1 MTVIIC
7 KDGTEATIAEAVQYL
22 ERRYGIPASHI
33 NAASVAAEVGQPIR
47 ISVTLFQQSDED
59 VSEHEITALNSAERV
74 FLRSDGTYR
83 TEPWH
88 TPDRRADVQAA
99 LGEYSRDTSLQDWNA
114 GQGLAEPEMPNPLS
128 GDWTS
133 Q

>member
-1 MTVIIC
+1 MSIIMC
-7 KDGTEATIAEAVQYL
+7 KDGTEPTIAAAVQYL

-33 NAASVAAEVGQPIR
+33 HAASVAAEVGQPIR
-47 ISVTLFQQSDED
+47 ITVTLFQQSDED
-59 VSEHEITALNSAERV
+59 VTEHEITALNSAERV

-88 TPDRRADVQAA
+88 TPDRTDPRYQPP
-99 LGEYSRDTSLQDWNA
+99 GEYSRDTPLQDWNA
-114 GQGLAEPEMPNPLS
+114 GQALAEPVMPNPLS